1 MRNFRAFFTKLGP
14 LNRTYVHMVSI
25 RDQGVIL
32 VLRYLQ
38 FVLAHISHAQTG
50 GFLMGEH
57 TNALSRRNFIGGTT
71 ALCASIALASV
82 NHETAYARPTSAEKR
97 AEANAVLESLNAMQ
111 LELDKASDDY
121 FAALAEQ
128 EAAQA
133 KMDEAQAK
141 IDEANAQITTLQD
154 HLGTRARGMYRS
166 GSLSFLD
173 LLLGSTDFKSFTTN
187 WDLLNEMNE
196 SDANMVEETKVL
208 RAEVEAQKAV
218 FEEQERIA
226 AEKAEEAA
234 AVKAEAEAMV
244 AEMQATY
251 DALDAEAAEL
261 LAQEEAAREE
271 AERQAALAAQQQ
283 QQSSGSSSAGDSKP
297 QTVTGNVVVDRAYAQ
312 LGKPYVWGAC
322 GPNSF
327 DCSGLVGYCLT
338 GNFRRYWT
346 TYEIDDWPR
355 VSNPVPGDIC
365 IRNGHTGVYIGNGQM
380 IHAPRTG
387 DVVKIAAV
395 QRSMWY
401 VRY

>member
-1 MRNFRAFFTKLGP
+1 
-14 LNRTYVHMVSI
+14 
-25 RDQGVIL
+25 
-32 VLRYLQ
+32 
-38 FVLAHISHAQTG
+38 
-50 GFLMGEH
+50 MGEH

-71 ALCASIALASV
+71 ALCASIALASLP
-82 NHETAYARPTSAEKR
+82 HEFAYATPTSAEKR
-97 AEANAVLESLNAMQ
+97 AEAAAVLESLEAMQ
-111 LELDKASDDY
+111 VELDKASNDY
-121 FAALAEQ
+121 FTALAEQ
-128 EAAQA
+128 EEAQA
-133 KMDEAQAK
+133 KMDEAQAA
-141 IDEANAQITTLQD
+141 IDEANAQIVELQG
-154 HLGTRARGMYRS
+154 HLSARARSMYRS
-166 GSLSFLD
+166 GSLSFMD
-173 LLLGSTDFKSFTTN
+173 LLLGSTDFKSFASN

-196 SDANMVEETKVL
+196 DDADMVQETKNL
-208 RAEVEAQKAV
+208 KAEVEAQKAV

-251 DALDAEAAEL
+251 DALSAEAAEL

-283 QQSSGSSSAGDSKP
+283 QQQQQQSSGSTSAGDSKA

-312 LGKPYVWGAC
+312 LGKPYVWGAV

-346 TYEIDDWPR
+346 TYQIDDWPR
-355 VSNPVPGDIC
+355 VSNPVPGDIT
-365 IRNGHTGVYIGNGQM
+365 INSHHTGVYIGNGQM
-380 IHAPRTG
+380 IHAPRPG
-387 DVVKIAAV
+387 KVVCITSV
-395 QRSMWY
+395 HSDMWY

>member
-1 MRNFRAFFTKLGP
+1 
-14 LNRTYVHMVSI
+14 
-25 RDQGVIL
+25 
-32 VLRYLQ
+32 
-38 FVLAHISHAQTG
+38 
-50 GFLMGEH
+50 MGEH
-57 TNALSRRNFIGGTT
+57 TNTLSRRNFILGTT
-71 ALCASIALASV
+71 ALGATLAV
-82 NHETAYARPTSAEKR
+82 AGGAVPKEAFAVTSAQKR
-97 AEANAVLESLNAMQ
+97 AEAAAVLESLEAMQ
-111 LELDKASDDY
+111 VELDKASDDY
-121 FAALAEQ
+121 FTALAEQ

-133 KMDEAQAK
+133 KMDEAQAA
-141 IDEANAQITTLQD
+141 IDEANAQIADLQD
-154 HLGTRARGMYRS
+154 HLSTRARSMYRS
-166 GSLSFLD
+166 GSLSFVD
-173 LLLGSTDFKSFTTN
+173 LLLGATDFKSFASN
-187 WDLLNEMNE
+187 WDLLNDMNE
-196 SDANMVEETKVL
+196 DDADAVQQTKDL
-208 RAEVEAQKAV
+208 KAEVEAQKAV
-218 FEEQERIA
+218 YEEQERIA
-226 AEKAEEAA
+226 AAKAEEAA

-251 DALDAEAAEL
+251 DQLSAEAAEL
-261 LAQEEAAREE
+261 LAQEEAARAE

-283 QQSSGSSSAGDSKP
+283 QSGSSSAGDNKA

-365 IRNGHTGVYIGNGQM
+365 IRNGHTGVYIGGGQM

-387 DVVKIAAV
+387 DVVKIAPV

>member
-1 MRNFRAFFTKLGP
+1 
-14 LNRTYVHMVSI
+14 
-25 RDQGVIL
+25 
-32 VLRYLQ
+32 
-38 FVLAHISHAQTG
+38 
-50 GFLMGEH
+50 MGEH
-57 TNALSRRNFIGGTT
+57 TNTLSRRNFILGTT
-71 ALCASIALASV
+71 ALGASLAAAGLAV
-82 NHETAYARPTSAEKR
+82 PETAHAVTSAQKR
-97 AEANAVLESLNAMQ
+97 AEAAAVLESLNAMQ

-121 FAALAEQ
+121 FTALAEQ

-133 KMDEAQAK
+133 KMDEAQAA
-141 IDEANAQITTLQD
+141 IDEANAQIAELQD
-154 HLGTRARGMYRS
+154 HLGTRARSMYRS
-166 GSLSFLD
+166 GSLSFID
-173 LLLGSTDFKSFTTN
+173 ILLGATDFKSFASN
-187 WDLLNEMNE
+187 WDLLNDMNE
-196 SDANMVEETKVL
+196 DDADAVQQTKDL
-208 RAEVEAQKAV
+208 KAEVEAQKAV
-218 FEEQERIA
+218 YEEQERIA
-226 AEKAEEAA
+226 AEKAAEAEK
-234 AVKAEAEAMV
+234 VKAEAEAMV

-251 DALDAEAAEL
+251 DQLSAEAAEL
-261 LAQEEAAREE
+261 LAQEEAARAE

-283 QQSSGSSSAGDSKP
+283 SSGSSSAGDNKA

-365 IRNGHTGVYIGNGQM
+365 IRNGHTGVYIGGGQM

-387 DVVKIAAV
+387 DVVKVAPV